1 MVNRGQIWWA
11 DLPDPIASEPG
22 YKRPV
27 IVIQADEFN
36 ESRINTVVVV
46 VITSNVRLAA
56 APGNVKLPKSKSG
69 LSKES
74 VANVSQILTLD
85 KRFLIERI
93 GRLDNHTMQEL
104 DEGLT
109 LVLGL

>member
-1 MVNRGQIWWA
+1 MVNRCQIWWA

-27 IVIQADEFN
+27 IVIQTDEFN
-36 ESRINTVVVV
+36 KSRINTVVVV
-46 VITSNVRLAA
+46 AITSNIRLAD
-56 APGNVKLPKSKSG
+56 APGNVQMAKSKSG

-74 VANVSQILTLD
+74 VVNVSQILTIDKKFLVEKVSQLD
-85 KRFLIERI
+85 I
-93 GRLDNHTMQEL
+93 HTMQRI
-104 DEGLT
+104 DEGIA

>member
-1 MVNRGQIWWA
+1 MNRGQIWWA

-27 IVIQADEFN
+27 IVVQADEFN
-36 ESRINTVVVV
+36 KSHINTIVVVA
-46 VITSNVRLAA
+46 ITSNIHLAA

-69 LSKES
+69 LNKES
-74 VANVSQILTLD
+74 VANVSQILTID
-85 KRFLIERI
+85 KQFLVEKI
-93 GRLDNHTMQEL
+93 GQLDNRIMREL
-104 DEGLT
+104 YEGIA